1 MLFTKRPA
9 LFEQKGAVSVEFAI
23 ILPVLLLL
31 AFGIIEFSVA
41 LYDKAMIT
49 NASREGARAGI
60 VYTFDPNNSSGPNHP
75 LDAQIAQVV
84 QTYCQNKLLTFN
96 PSGSNVTVNISRTGT
111 GDDAGDSLRV
121 TVNYNYDFLALPSFV
136 AALAGGINLQ
146 ATTIMRLE

>member
-1 MLFTKRPA
+1 MRLTKSFF
-9 LFEQKGAVSVEFAI
+9 LFEQKGVVSVEFAI

-31 AFGIIEFSVA
+31 TFGIIEFSVA

-60 VYTFDPNNSSGPNHP
+60 VYTFDPNNVAGPNHP
-75 LDAQIAQVV
+75 VDAQITQVV

-96 PSGSNVTVNISRTGT
+96 PSGGNVTVNIFRTGT
-111 GDDAGDSLRV
+111 GDDAGDSLTV
-121 TVNYNYDFLALPSFV
+121 TVGYNYDFLLLPSFV
-136 AALAGGINLQ
+136 AALAGGVNLQ

>member
-1 MLFTKRPA
+1 MLFTKRTA
-9 LFEQKGAVSVEFAI
+9 LFEQRGVVSVEFAI
-23 ILPVLLLL
+23 ILPILLLL
-31 AFGIIEFSVA
+31 TFGIIEFSVA

-49 NASREGARAGI
+49 NASREGARVGI
-60 VYTFDPNNSSGPNHP
+60 VYIFNPNNSSGSNHP
-75 LDAQIAQVV
+75 PNSQITQVV

-111 GDDAGDSLRV
+111 GDDAGDSLTV
-121 TVNYNYDFLALPSFV
+121 TVNYNYDFLALPSFI